1 MRALYAAVGDSFP
14 ASKTLTPS
22 LTAMS
27 AVELVSD
34 VKGLA
39 VNTRTMSHSSDP
51 TTSFEAA
58 DTVDTHKSML
68 LKLALIDLLEEDPRN
83 GDELTDA
90 YYNLADVNGW
100 PVFSDHHNPKRRLS
114 ELHQRHHVIRE
125 SGVRRPS
132 RLGKLATVWELSVSA
147 DEAREVVKAS

>member
-1 MRALYAAVGDSFP
+1 M
-14 ASKTLTPS
+14 
-22 LTAMS
+22 
-27 AVELVSD
+27 
-34 VKGLA
+34 
-39 VNTRTMSHSSDP
+39 NTNTMSHASDP
-51 TTSFEAA
+51 QTSVLAA
-58 DTVDTHKSML
+58 ESVDAHKSML

-114 ELHQRHHVIRE
+114 ELHQRHHVIRP
-125 SGVRRPS
+125 SAIRRPS
-132 RLGKLATVWELSVSA
+132 RLGKLATVWELATTA